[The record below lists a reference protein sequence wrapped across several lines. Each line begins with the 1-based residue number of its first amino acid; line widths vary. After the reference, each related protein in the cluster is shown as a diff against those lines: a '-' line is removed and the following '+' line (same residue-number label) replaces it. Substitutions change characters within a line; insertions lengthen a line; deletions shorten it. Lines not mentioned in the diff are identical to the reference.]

1 MLFGVC
7 GGLGEYLNVDP
18 TVIRLIFVLA
28 FLPGGPGLI
37 AYLALA
43 LLVPEEPLEE
53 SKLPRTMWRALE
65 PNGSFPKAVEVWG
78 SSECKVLAR
87 TPRCFSHFIHP
98 QRGLPCGVEAGNR
111 VPPARA

>member
-1 MLFGVC
+1 MGRRFITMAEIYKRLYRSRSNRMLFGVC

-53 SKLPRTMWRALE
+53 S
-65 PNGSFPKAVEVWG
+65 
-78 SSECKVLAR
+78 
-87 TPRCFSHFIHP
+87 
-98 QRGLPCGVEAGNR
+98 
-111 VPPARA
+111 

>member
-1 MLFGVC
+1 MAEVYKRLYRSRNNRMLFGVC

-53 SKLPRTMWRALE
+53 TPSERAE
-65 PNGSFPKAVEVWG
+65 SGIEN
-78 SSECKVLAR
+78 
-87 TPRCFSHFIHP
+87 
-98 QRGLPCGVEAGNR
+98 AG
-111 VPPARA
+111 A